1 MTFIRKHPRAVF
13 IVGLVVLV
21 LGLLAWW
28 QRQATL
34 SNATATKLEDEPRKS
49 GKAVSD
55 FYSGQ
60 LTVKEKE
67 NYDLMKERLDELSG
81 GVVEFPE
88 PMNGEEY
95 LRVTGALEDE
105 GYNYFYGFY
114 DIPMTEDNM
123 YVKYKTSDLTTV
135 SDKIIS
141 KAILFLS
148 CAEGI
153 NEAGEYSEEGE
164 VLNLDEIQ
172 KGLSVNSKQGKAAI
186 EDMDS
191 KTEGILEEILDNLPD
206 DYGEKKAVD
215 YFLSWLDE
223 HISPASHVGE
233 DALNFSSMDEVFE
246 GVYIYNNL
254 SALVKEKDTALGS
267 AKILSELCSRAGME
281 SHIVLGVWEKNRIS
295 QEGYVF
301 CAVEMNGQTIYVD
314 ASGEK
319 GMDLGEQRYLT
330 EKEAMNHMKFVEY
343 FDYQ

>member
-1 MTFIRKHPRAVF
+1 M
-13 IVGLVVLV
+13 
-21 LGLLAWW
+21 
-28 QRQATL
+28 
-34 SNATATKLEDEPRKS
+34 
-49 GKAVSD
+49 
-55 FYSGQ
+55 
-60 LTVKEKE
+60 
-67 NYDLMKERLDELSG
+67 
-81 GVVEFPE
+81 
-88 PMNGEEY
+88 
-95 LRVTGALEDE
+95 
-105 GYNYFYGFY
+105 
-114 DIPMTEDNM
+114 
-123 YVKYKTSDLTTV
+123 
-135 SDKIIS
+135 
-141 KAILFLS
+141 
-148 CAEGI
+148 
-153 NEAGEYSEEGE
+153 
-164 VLNLDEIQ
+164 NLDEIQ

-254 SALVKEKDTALGS
+254 SALVKEKATALGS